1 MSSQISSC
9 PPTQHSSS
17 EAEKTELIR
26 HTTNFHPS
34 IWGDRFITYTCDNMK
49 LESYN
54 QQVEELK
61 EEVRSI
67 LRNSANKPLEM
78 LSLIDAVQRLG
89 LGYHFE
95 REINK
100 MLEQIFDAHIV
111 YFNDMDDNLNAV
123 ALLFRLLRQHGY
135 NIPCDVFKKFKD
147 EDGKLRESLAR
158 DIQGMLSLY
167 EAAYLG
173 KRGEEVLDEALA
185 FTTAHLKSTVA
196 TDTTSPTLVKQV
208 KHALEQPLHRGI
220 PKIEARHYISFYE
233 EDKSRNQVLL
243 KLAKLDF
250 NRTQLLYLNELSQ
263 VSRWWKNIDFT
274 SKTPYA
280 RDRLAECYFWSAGA
294 LPEPQYSLGR
304 KTLAKIVAINTI
316 LDDTYDAYGT
326 FEELQLLTD
335 AIRRWDANETDKL
348 PEYMKVIYVTLLD
361 IYNEIEEEMRKE
373 GRCFCV
379 SYAKEA
385 MKDLIEAYQIEAT
398 WLKEG
403 HIPTFEEFS
412 KLGLITS
419 TYIMMTNVIFACM
432 GEMATKEVFDW
443 LSKTPDAVKSSCIIG
458 RFSDDIMTNEFEQE
472 RGHVCS
478 AIECYM
484 KQYGVS
490 REEANNELR
499 KIVTKAW
506 KVLNEECITPTAAP
520 MPLLIPVVNLA
531 RLIEVVYKHGDAFTN
546 VTTGL
551 KTHIKLLLIDPIT
564 I

>member
-26 HTTNFHPS
+26 HTTTFHPS

-78 LSLIDAVQRLG
+78 LSLIDGVQRLG
-89 LGYHFE
+89 LGYQFE
-95 REINK
+95 REIDK

-135 NIPCDVFKKFKD
+135 NIPCDVFKKFRD
-147 EDGKLRESLAR
+147 EDGKFRESLAR

-233 EDKSRNQVLL
+233 EDKSRIQVLL

-280 RDRLAECYFWSAGA
+280 RDRLVECYFWSAGVY
-294 LPEPQYSLGR
+294 PEPQYSLGR
-304 KTLAKIVAINTI
+304 KILAKIIAITTI

-348 PEYMKVIYVTLLD
+348 PEYMKVIYVTLLN

-419 TYIMMTNVIFACM
+419 TCIMMTNVIFACM

-443 LSKTPDAVKSSCIIG
+443 LSKTPDAVKSTCIIG
-458 RFSDDIMTNEFEQE
+458 RFLDDIQTNEFEQE

-478 AIECYM
+478 SIECYM

-490 REEANNELR
+490 SEEAKNELR
-499 KIVTKAW
+499 KLVTNAW

-520 MPLLIPVVNLA
+520 MPLLMPLVNFTRLA
-531 RLIEVVYKHGDAFTN
+531 DVIYKHGDAFTN
-546 VTTGL
+546 VITGL